1 LAIYHATTK
10 PISRGAGRSS
20 VAAAAY
26 RSGSD
31 LTDERTGER
40 HDYTRKGGVES
51 AEVIMPDGSSSG
63 RAALWNAAEAAEK
76 RKDARTAREW
86 EVALPSELSKEQR
99 KELAQGFA
107 RSLAERYGVAAD
119 CAIHAPGGKGDQRNH
134 HAHIMLTTRQ
144 VVRENGQ
151 IVMGPK
157 SELELDNKQRA
168 QRGLPTSQEQIT
180 DIRQEWAERQ
190 NQALER
196 VQSDERVDHRSHEER
211 GIEAE
216 PGRHLGPAGTALQ
229 RELAAVRQALSEARE
244 ALRGFA
250 ADIAS
255 TAKSAVRSI
264 MDRFREANPEIR
276 SGEPSQGGILAGLR
290 EQRQEGGVAQD
301 LDSTVQQAVQTNDQE
316 QTL

>member
-1 LAIYHATTK
+1 
-10 PISRGAGRSS
+10 

-26 RSGSD
+26 RSGSE

-51 AEVIMPDGSSSG
+51 AEVIMPDGSTAD

-76 RKDARTAREW
+76 RKDSRTAREW

-99 KELAQGFA
+99 QELAQGFA

-119 CAIHAPGGKGDQRNH
+119 CAIHAPSGKGDQRNH

-144 VVRENGQ
+144 VVTEDGQ

-157 SELELDNKQRA
+157 SDLELDNKQRA
-168 QRGLPTSQEQIT
+168 QRGLPSSEQQIK
-180 DIRQEWAERQ
+180 DIRHDWADRQ
-190 NQALER
+190 NSALEQ
-196 VQSDERVDHRSHEER
+196 VQSVERVDHRSHAER

-229 RELAAVRQALSEARE
+229 RELAAVRQALGEARE
-244 ALRGFA
+244 ALKNFA

-255 TAKSAVRSI
+255 TAKSAVRGI
-264 MDRFREANPEIR
+264 IDRFREANLRIS
-276 SGEPSQGGILAGLR
+276 SGEPSPGGILATLR
-290 EQRQEGGVAQD
+290 EQRQESNATQD
-301 LDSTVQQAVQTNDQE
+301 MDVTVQPAVQIIDQE

>member
-1 LAIYHATTK
+1 MAIYHASTK
-10 PISRGAGRSS
+10 PLSRSAGRSA

-26 RSGSD
+26 RSGSE

-40 HDYTRKGGVES
+40 RDYTRKGGVVS
-51 AEVIMPDGSSSG
+51 AEVIMPDGSTAD

-99 KELAQGFA
+99 QELARGFA

-144 VVRENGQ
+144 VVMEDGH
-151 IVMGPK
+151 ILMGPK
-157 SELELDNKQRA
+157 SDLELDNKQRA
-168 QRGLPTSQEQIT
+168 QRGLPSSEQQFK
-180 DIRQEWAERQ
+180 DIRQDWADQQ
-190 NQALER
+190 NSALEQA
-196 VQSDERVDHRSHEER
+196 QSTERVDHRSHAER

-229 RELAAVRQALSEARE
+229 RELAAVRHALGEARE
-244 ALRGFA
+244 ALKGFV
-250 ADIAS
+250 ADLAN
-255 TAKSAVRSI
+255 TARSAVQSI
-264 MDRFREANPEIR
+264 IERFRDANP
-276 SGEPSQGGILAGLR
+276 GAN
-290 EQRQEGGVAQD
+290 QRRAERRWHSRGHPRTSSRGRP
-301 LDSTVQQAVQTNDQE
+301 
-316 QTL
+316 